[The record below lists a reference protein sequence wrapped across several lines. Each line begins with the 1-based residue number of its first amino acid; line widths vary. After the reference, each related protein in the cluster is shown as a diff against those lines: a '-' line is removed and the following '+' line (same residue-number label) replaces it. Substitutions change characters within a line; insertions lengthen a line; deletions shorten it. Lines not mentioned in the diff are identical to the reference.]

1 MASSSGGTS
10 DSGLAGSQGLLGQ
23 GIYNAVLPAR
33 YNGMPVA
40 VKLIHPALLA
50 AWARSLAETHG
61 PAGTQDHPQ
70 ELARELLVHE
80 VEVLLRCPHPHVVT
94 LLGGGLAGPQP
105 FLVMERMAC
114 SLADVLH
121 RDAASRMDTGRVLSD
136 LAAPAALPLAPDPLS
151 ASLPAAAAADEG
163 NAGSQVDPDGTGGG
177 GGGYQADVGDSAG
190 EQQLG
195 AHRQALPLDAVLRIA
210 RDIASG
216 LAFLHPIVVHRDLK

>member
-1 MASSSGGTS
+1 MASSSAGTGS
-10 DSGLAGSQGLLGQ
+10 SGFGANQGMLGQ
-23 GIYNAVLPAR
+23 GIYNVVLPAR

-80 VEVLLRCPHPHVVT
+80 AEVLLRCPHPHVVT
-94 LLGGGLAGPQP
+94 LLGAGLTGPQP
-105 FLVMERMAC
+105 FLLMERLAC

-136 LAAPAALPLAPDPLS
+136 LALPLAPPAPLS
-151 ASLPAAAAADEG
+151 ASLPAAAAADDG
-163 NAGSQVDPDGTGGG
+163 NAGSQQVDPDGTGGG
-177 GGGYQADVGDSAG
+177 GGGYQADVGDSTG
-190 EQQLG
+190 GQLLG

-216 LAFLHPIVVHRDLK
+216 LAFLHPVVVHRDIK